1 MISVNGLLLMS
12 SEIELPQA
20 AGCVILLSPPG
31 RPPVLGLVPL
41 LPVAWGLAVPS
52 LGDGAV
58 VDDDPRTKG
67 GSERP
72 RPGLSGFSP
81 RSYAYALG
89 GGKLSNRV
97 AIASAVSWMRYRVR
111 VPLVREVP
119 KAA

>member
-1 MISVNGLLLMS
+1 M
-12 SEIELPQA
+12 
-20 AGCVILLSPPG
+20 
-31 RPPVLGLVPL
+31 LGLAPL
-41 LPVAWGLAVPS
+41 LPVARDLAASS

-58 VDDDPRTKG
+58 VEDDPRTKG

-89 GGKLSNRV
+89 GGKHSNRV

>member
-1 MISVNGLLLMS
+1 
-12 SEIELPQA
+12 
-20 AGCVILLSPPG
+20 
-31 RPPVLGLVPL
+31 VLGLVPL
-41 LPVAWGLAVPS
+41 LPVAWDLAAPS